1 MRFLFPQNLD
11 RGGEGG
17 GEKRKDRKQIKC
29 FFCLLFFLNLIVAP
43 TSLSLVPFLSQNNF
57 SISATCLPP
66 PLTSIFPS
74 DFYESSLVFYV
85 SLLLFS
91 NNAWVPAI
99 FGYAPL
105 TLQGGRK
112 TVISTM
118 SVLKVAY
125 TLFVCQQIM
134 VLDRNGI

>member
-43 TSLSLVPFLSQNNF
+43 TSLSLVPFLSRNNF

-66 PLTSIFPS
+66 PPLTSIFPS
-74 DFYESSLVFYV
+74 DFMNHLVCFMSLCF
-85 SLLLFS
+85 FS

-105 TLQGGRK
+105 TSQGGRK

-118 SVLKVAY
+118 SLLKVAY
-125 TLFVCQQIM
+125 TSFVTEM
-134 VLDRNGI
+134 VFKKLH